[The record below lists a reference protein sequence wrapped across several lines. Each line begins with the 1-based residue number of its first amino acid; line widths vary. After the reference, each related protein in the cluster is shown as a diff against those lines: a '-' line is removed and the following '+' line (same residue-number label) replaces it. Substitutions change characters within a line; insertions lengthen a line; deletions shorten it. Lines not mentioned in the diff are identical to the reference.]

1 MKTAALN
8 QQFAMPGQLHFED
21 RGPGLPVAHVTTAQ
35 ASASI
40 ALHGGQLLS
49 WQPIGQQ
56 PVIWLSKAALF
67 ESGKPVRGGVPVC
80 WPWFGAVPDKPAHG
94 FVRTRMWQMRAAAM
108 DDAGQMVLR
117 LGIGDDADTRVLWDH
132 AFDLELVVTVG
143 RTLTLALVT
152 RNTGDAPFEISQALH
167 TYFCTADITQTAV
180 HGLDGCRYLDKVHG
194 MVTRQQLGPV
204 TFTAETDRIYLDTT
218 ANCRIDDP
226 ALSRGFTVAKSGSSS
241 TVVWNPWSER
251 EKSFADMAAG
261 EYRQMLC
268 VETCNAGPDR
278 ISIAPGCTHTLS
290 AMISLTAP
298 DETSPA

>member
-8 QQFAMPGQLHFED
+8 QQFAMLGQLHFED

-94 FVRTRMWQMRAAAM
+94 FVRTRMWQMRAAAT
-108 DDAGQMVLR
+108 DAAGQMVLR
-117 LGIGDDADTRVLWDH
+117 LGISDDAETRVLWDH

-143 RTLTLALVT
+143 HTLTLALIT
-152 RNTGDAPFEISQALH
+152 SNTGDAPFEISQALH
-167 TYFCTADITQTAV
+167 TYFCTSDITQTAV
-180 HGLDGCRYLDKVHG
+180 HGLDGCSFLDKVHG
-194 MVTRQQLGPV
+194 MVTGRQSGAV
-204 TFTAETDRIYLDTT
+204 RFDGETDRIYFDTST
-218 ANCRIDDP
+218 SSLIDDP
-226 ALSRGFTVAKSGSSS
+226 TLKRTVSVSKSGSSS
-241 TVVWNPWSER
+241 TVVWNPWSEK
-251 EKSFADMAAG
+251 EKSFPDMAAG
-261 EYRQMLC
+261 EYQQMLC

-278 ISIAPGCTHTLS
+278 ITIAPSSLHTLS
-290 AMISLTAP
+290 AVISVDTMRL
-298 DETSPA
+298 

>member
-1 MKTAALN
+1 MNTVALN
-8 QQFAMPGQLHFED
+8 QQFAMPGQLHFEEC
-21 RGPGLPVAHVTTAQ
+21 GPGLPVAYVTTAQ
-35 ASASI
+35 ANASV

-49 WQPIGQQ
+49 WQPSDQQ

-94 FVRTRMWQMRAAAM
+94 FVRTRMWQMRAATTDA
-108 DDAGQMVLR
+108 AGQMVLR
-117 LGIGDDADTRVLWDH
+117 LGISDDAETRVLWDH

-167 TYFCTADITQTAV
+167 TYFCTSDITQTAV
-180 HGLDGCRYLDKVHG
+180 HGLDGCSFLDKVHG
-194 MVTRQQLGPV
+194 MVTGQQLGPV
-204 TFTAETDRIYLDTT
+204 TFTGETDRIYFDTT
-218 ANCRIDDP
+218 HSCRIEDP
-226 ALSRGFTVAKSGSSS
+226 VQRRGVTVAKSGSSS

-278 ISIAPGCTHTLS
+278 ITIAPGCTHTLC

>member
-1 MKTAALN
+1 M
-8 QQFAMPGQLHFED
+8 
-21 RGPGLPVAHVTTAQ
+21 AHVTTAQ

-94 FVRTRMWQMRAAAM
+94 FVRTRMWQMRAAAT
-108 DDAGQMVLR
+108 DAAGQMVLR
-117 LGIGDDADTRVLWDH
+117 LGISDDAETRVLWDH

-143 RTLTLALVT
+143 QTLTLALIT

-167 TYFCTADITQTAV
+167 TYFCTSDITQTAV
-180 HGLDGCRYLDKVHG
+180 HGLDGCSFLDKVHG
-194 MVTRQQLGPV
+194 MVTGQQLGPV
-204 TFTAETDRIYLDTT
+204 TFTGETDRIYFDTT
-218 ANCRIDDP
+218 HSCRIEDP
-226 ALSRGFTVAKSGSSS
+226 VQRRGVTVAKSGSSS

-278 ISIAPGCTHTLS
+278 ITIAPGCTHALC